1 MAKRFLLPVVQHS
14 RPLSAAT
21 ANRHRLTSG
30 LLHPNTRCT
39 RSMPPQRF
47 ALPTEAPGLA
57 ARRIAA
63 DILDGVL
70 HKHRTLDEQLDG
82 AAAHPGLKS
91 LSDRDRALMR
101 RLVATILRRLGTL
114 GHVLSR
120 LLDRGIPT
128 DAPRVQSALLIG
140 AAQILWM
147 DVPDHA
153 AVDLSVRLVQSDR
166 RAAKY
171 AGLVNAVLRR
181 CAREGQPLIDEV
193 KSRNLDVAP
202 WLLARWSA
210 HYGETIARDIA
221 IAIGQEPSFDIT
233 VKSNPAQWATRLHGE
248 TLPTGSVRTLLQG
261 SVTTLPGFA
270 EGQWWVQD
278 AAAALPARLF
288 GDIKNKQIVDLCAAP
303 GGKTAQLVHG
313 GAQVTAVDRS
323 PARMARLRDN
333 LTRLSLS
340 AEFVVADGAE
350 WLGQSQGAGFDG
362 ILLDAPCTST
372 GTIRRHPD
380 IGWLRQESDIAPL
393 AAAQKRLLQRA
404 VAALRPGGT
413 LIYCTCSLEPEEGE
427 QAISELLKS
436 ESAMQRVPIAASE
449 VAGLSEILNRDGDLR
464 TLPCH
469 LPHADPRL
477 GGLDGFYAARLVRR
491 N

>member
-1 MAKRFLLPVVQHS
+1 
-14 RPLSAAT
+14 
-21 ANRHRLTSG
+21 
-30 LLHPNTRCT
+30 
-39 RSMPPQRF
+39 MPPQRF
-47 ALPTEAPGLA
+47 ALPSEVPGLA

-70 HKHRTLDEQLDG
+70 HKRRTLDDQLEG
-82 AAAHPGLKS
+82 AGAHPGLKT
-91 LSDRDRALMR
+91 LADRDRALMR

-128 DAPRVQSALLIG
+128 DAPRAQSALLIG

-193 KSRNLDVAP
+193 KSETLDVPP
-202 WLLARWSA
+202 WLLARWIA
-210 HYGETIARDIA
+210 HYGETVAREIATA
-221 IAIGQEPSFDIT
+221 IAFEPSLDIT
-233 VKSNPAQWATRLHGE
+233 VKSDAGQWASRLHGE
-248 TLPTGSVRTLLQG
+248 TLPTGTVRTLLQG
-261 SVTTLPGFA
+261 PVTMLPGFA

-288 GDIKNKQIVDLCAAP
+288 GDLTGKTVADLCAAP
-303 GGKTAQLVHG
+303 GGKTAQLVLA
-313 GAQVTAVDRS
+313 GAEVTAVDRS
-323 PARMARLRDN
+323 PGRMTRLRDN
-333 LTRLSLS
+333 FARLSLR
-340 AEFVVADGAE
+340 AESVVADAAE
-350 WLGQSQGAGFDG
+350 WDGDKGGKTFDG
-362 ILLDAPCTST
+362 ILVDAPCAST

-380 IGWLRQESDIAPL
+380 VAWLRQEDDIMAMTGV
-393 AAAQKRLLQRA
+393 QKRLLQKA
-404 VAALRPGGT
+404 VSLLKPGGT
-413 LIYCTCSLEPEEGE
+413 LVYCTCSLEPEEGE
-427 QAISELLKS
+427 HQIAALLA
-436 ESAMQRVPIAASE
+436 EDATMRRAPIEASE
-449 VAGLSEILNRDGDLR
+449 VAGLDEILNGDGDLR
-464 TLPCH
+464 TLPSH

-477 GGLDGFYAARLVRR
+477 GGLDGFYAARLVKS
-491 N
+491 

>member
-1 MAKRFLLPVVQHS
+1 
-14 RPLSAAT
+14 
-21 ANRHRLTSG
+21 
-30 LLHPNTRCT
+30 
-39 RSMPPQRF
+39 MPPQRF
-47 ALPTEAPGLA
+47 ATPSEVPGLA

-70 HKHRTLDEQLDG
+70 HKHRTLDDQLDG

-91 LSDRDRALMR
+91 LADRDRALMR

-120 LLDRGIPT
+120 LLDRGVPT
-128 DAPRVQSALLIG
+128 DAPRAQSALLIG

-181 CAREGQPLIDEV
+181 CAREGTGLVEDV
-193 KSRNLDVAP
+193 KSQVLDIPP
-202 WLLARWSA
+202 WLLARWIA
-210 HYGETIARDIA
+210 HYGEDIA
-221 IAIGQEPSFDIT
+221 KATALAIGHEPSLDIT
-233 VKSNPAQWATRLHGE
+233 AKSDAAQWASRLHGE
-248 TLPTGSVRTLLQG
+248 LLPTGTVRTLLQG
-261 SVTTLPGFA
+261 SVTVLPGFA

-288 GDIKNKQIVDLCAAP
+288 GDLAGKTVADLCAAP
-303 GGKTAQLVHG
+303 GGKTAQLAQA
-313 GAQVTAVDRS
+313 GARVTAVDRS

-333 LTRLSLS
+333 LARLGFT
-340 AEFVVADGAE
+340 ADTVVADAME
-350 WLGQSQGAGFDG
+350 WQAPEPGVFDG

-380 IGWLRQESDIAPL
+380 IAWLRQEADIATMAGL
-393 AAAQKRLLQRA
+393 QKRLLQK
-404 VAALRPGGT
+404 AASLLKPGGM
-413 LIYCTCSLEPEEGE
+413 LIYCTCSLEPEEGIE
-427 QAISELLKS
+427 PVAALLATDQS
-436 ESAMQRVPIAASE
+436 LRRLPIEAGE
-449 VAGLSEILNRDGDLR
+449 VAGLSEIVTAEGDLR

-469 LPHADPRL
+469 LPQADPQF
-477 GGLDGFYAARLVRR
+477 GGLDGFYVARLVKR
-491 N
+491 

>member
-1 MAKRFLLPVVQHS
+1 
-14 RPLSAAT
+14 
-21 ANRHRLTSG
+21 
-30 LLHPNTRCT
+30 
-39 RSMPPQRF
+39 MPPQRF
-47 ALPTEAPGLA
+47 ALPSEVPGLG

-82 AAAHPGLKS
+82 AAAHPGLKA

-128 DAPRVQSALLIG
+128 DAPRAQSALLIG

-193 KSRNLDVAP
+193 KAQSLDIPP
-202 WLLARWSA
+202 WLLARWIA
-210 HYGETIARDIA
+210 HYGETTAREIA
-221 IAIGQEPSFDIT
+221 IALGHEPSLDIT
-233 VKSNPAQWATRLHGE
+233 VKSDAAQWATRLHGE
-248 TLPTGSVRTLLQG
+248 VLPTGSLRTLLQG
-261 SVTTLPGFA
+261 SVTMLPGFT

-278 AAAALPARLF
+278 AAAALPVRLF
-288 GDIKNKQIVDLCAAP
+288 GDLANKTIADLCAAP
-303 GGKTAQLVHG
+303 GGKTAQLAQA
-313 GAQVTAVDRS
+313 GARVTAVDRS
-323 PARMARLRDN
+323 PGRMTRLRDN
-333 LTRLSLS
+333 LARLALE
-340 AEFVVADGAE
+340 AETVVADAVE
-350 WLGQSQGAGFDG
+350 WPKEGGSFDG
-362 ILLDAPCTST
+362 VLVDAPCSST

-380 IGWLRQESDIAPL
+380 VAWLRQQADIGAL
-393 AAAQKRLLQRA
+393 MTLQKRLLQKA
-404 VAALRPGGT
+404 ITLLRPGGT
-413 LIYCTCSLEPEEGE
+413 LVYCTCSLEPEEGE
-427 QAISELLKS
+427 QAISALLAA
-436 ESAMQRVPIAASE
+436 ESTMRRVPIEVGE
-449 VAGLSEILNRDGDLR
+449 VAGLTEIVTAEGDLR

-469 LPHADPRL
+469 LPHDDPRL
-477 GGLDGFYAARLVRR
+477 GGLDGFYAARLVKS
-491 N
+491 